1 MKIASNTGPIIGLAK
16 IDLLFL
22 LNQIA
27 SEVLIPPMVYRELMG
42 KTGPETAQIDKALK
56 EFLKVADLKPLDPAV
71 EIAISTLDEGER
83 EVIGLASTTS
93 GDILILM
100 DDRAGRE
107 VAEKLNI
114 PVSGLVGILL
124 LAKEKGI
131 LEKIG
136 PLLVELRDKG
146 YWLSDDVLQ
155 TAQRLAKES

>member
-27 SEVLIPPMVYRELMG
+27 SEVLIPPMVRRELMG

-56 EFLKVADLKPLDPAV
+56 EFLKVADLKTLNPAV

-146 YWLSDDVLQ
+146 YWLSDNVLQ
-155 TAQRLAKES
+155 TAQSLAKES

>member
-16 IDLLFL
+16 IDILFL

-27 SEVLIPPMVYRELMG
+27 SEVLIPPMVRRELMG

-83 EVIGLASTTS
+83 EVIGLASTTP

-107 VAEKLNI
+107 VAERLNI
-114 PVSGLVGILL
+114 RVSGLVGILL
-124 LAKEKGI
+124 LAKAKGI
-131 LEKIG
+131 LEKVG
-136 PLLVELRDKG
+136 PLLGELRYRG

-155 TAQRLAKES
+155 TAKRLAKES

>member
-71 EIAISTLDEGER
+71 EIAISILDEGER
-83 EVIGLASTTS
+83 EVIGLASTTP

-146 YWLSDDVLQ
+146 YWLSDDVVQ

>member
-71 EIAISTLDEGER
+71 EIAISILDEGER

-146 YWLSDDVLQ
+146 YWLSDDVVQ

>member
-56 EFLKVADLKPLDPAV
+56 EFLKVVDLKPLDPAV

-146 YWLSDDVLQ
+146 YWFSDDVLQ

>member
-16 IDLLFL
+16 IDLLSL

-56 EFLKVADLKPLDPAV
+56 EFLKVADLKPLDSPV

-136 PLLVELRDKG
+136 PLLRELRDKG

-155 TAQRLAKES
+155 AAQRLAKES